1 MLARPCVLLRKRLT
15 PFRTHFSS
23 LRMRDMWSLSL
34 ADTLHSSK
42 AETNIIT
49 WENDEQM
56 NEVRIAKYLFVLYFT
71 WGPHLLIF
79 LLEILKFCYDHRFVK
94 FVYIS
99 KLLYFQWKATH
110 LLRPRI
116 GHFRPYFTFAT
127 RPC

>member
-1 MLARPCVLLRKRLT
+1 
-15 PFRTHFSS
+15 
-23 LRMRDMWSLSL
+23 MWSLSL

-79 LLEILKFCYDHRFVK
+79 LLEKKMKFWRRKVDLKIERSFEEFSCY
-94 FVYIS
+94 I
-99 KLLYFQWKATH
+99 
-110 LLRPRI
+110 
-116 GHFRPYFTFAT
+116 
-127 RPC
+127 